1 MTEGPV
7 IDLPAPCPFCD
18 GTRGVVGQVE
28 RFGTPPPD
36 ADPSDGWWDF
46 YVRCTSCSC
55 EGPPTKTSAES
66 ALRKLALRPT
76 TVDGRPNLRP
86 YGTIP
91 T

>member
-7 IDLPAPCPFCD
+7 IALPAPCPFCD
-18 GTRGVVGQVE
+18 GTDGVVGQVE
-28 RFGTPPPD
+28 RFGAPPPD
-36 ADPSDGWWDF
+36 ADPADGWSHF
-46 YVRCTSCSC
+46 YVRCTSCSA

-66 ALRKLALRPT
+66 ALRKWALRPT